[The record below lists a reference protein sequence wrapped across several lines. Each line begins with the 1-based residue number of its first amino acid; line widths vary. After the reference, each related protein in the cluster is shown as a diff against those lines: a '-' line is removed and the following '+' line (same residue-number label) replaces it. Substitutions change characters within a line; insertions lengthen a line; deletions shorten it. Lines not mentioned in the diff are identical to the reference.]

1 MGEASVIVVSKLIS
15 IGIIVIS
22 MMIGLLSFLIFSDE
36 SIADRKK
43 LLHELTSQIINFII
57 FLWIG
62 KVLWNLSIFISDPM
76 AVIAYPSNSE
86 AFYLAVLFIVLLLFY
101 KSYRKQM
108 ELIPFL
114 DSSLHVF
121 FVSSF
126 VYEFIQLVW
135 ENHTYNFGYLI
146 LLAVLLVGYFFLR
159 DRLNKIVLIMT
170 MLVGWSFGVFL
181 LFIIQPFVTVFG
193 YMLEPWFVAAL
204 LIVSF
209 LIIIFK
215 CRKGD
220 D

>member
-1 MGEASVIVVSKLIS
+1 VIVVSKLIS